1 MKEKTICA
9 ISTPIGNGGISIV
22 RMSGENSK
30 QILQS
35 ITTFETTKMEPRKLY
50 LANIKT
56 QNFNDQALVVW
67 FKAPFSYTGEEMV
80 EIQCHGGV
88 VIANGILHTLIK
100 NGCTLAESGEFTKR
114 AFINGKISLDKAEGI
129 IDMINAQSE
138 QAVKSGF
145 DLLSGKLKDDV
156 KKIQDDLTLCQAQIE
171 VAIDYPEEDVAKS
184 TLEEVKQIVNKNNKK
199 IENLLNTVAT
209 GKLVKNG
216 INVLILGKPNA
227 GKSSL
232 LNALL
237 GYDRAIVS
245 SIEGTTRDTV
255 EESFVYHNM
264 NFNLI
269 DTAGIRDADNLV
281 EQIGIERAKANI
293 EKADIILVVL
303 DASKSLEE
311 QDQQIL
317 RMTQNKNRIVVI
329 NKIDSKNE
337 ENYIKNIKIN
347 LKSIDFI
354 EISATQKTNLENLK
368 QKIFDN
374 VVDKNMLSS
383 GLVITNTR
391 HADALERAHSSL
403 IDALNEI
410 DNQTPFDLLIMSI
423 KEAWLALGEITG
435 ENSNEA
441 IINTIFEKFCVG
453 K

>member
-88 VIANGILHTLIK
+88 VIANGILHTLMQ

>member
-1 MKEKTICA
+1 M
-9 ISTPIGNGGISIV
+9 
-22 RMSGENSK
+22 
-30 QILQS
+30 Q
-35 ITTFETTKMEPRKLY
+35 
-50 LANIKT
+50 
-56 QNFNDQALVVW
+56 
-67 FKAPFSYTGEEMV
+67 
-80 EIQCHGGV
+80 
-88 VIANGILHTLIK
+88 

-303 DASKSLEE
+303 DASKSIEE

>member
-88 VIANGILHTLIK
+88 VIANGILHTLMQ

-303 DASKSLEE
+303 DASKSIEE

>member
-80 EIQCHGGV
+80 EIQCHGGI

-303 DASKSLEE
+303 DASKALEE